1 MAAPESPG
9 LVASLRRL
17 LGTLLETAQVR
28 LDLIAVEI
36 ELEKQRLVTVLLLAV
51 LGLMLACIGLALAVA
66 LLVLAVSPA
75 YRLAVLAVLTLLCL
89 GGAAVL
95 VWRARAVLA
104 TPGGIAAASRGEIAR
119 DRQALSERS

>member
-9 LVASLRRL
+9 LVASLRQL
-17 LGTLLETAQVR
+17 LGTLLETALVR

-36 ELEKQRLVTVLLLAV
+36 ELEKQRLLTVLLLAV
-51 LGLMLACIGLALAVA
+51 LGLMLACIGLVLAAA
-66 LLVLAVSPA
+66 LLVLAVAPA
-75 YRLAVLAVLTLLCL
+75 YRLAVLGVLTLLCL
-89 GGAAVL
+89 GGAAAL

-119 DRQALSERS
+119 DRQTLAERS

>member
-1 MAAPESPG
+1 MRAPEPVG

-36 ELEKQRLVTVLLLAV
+36 EQEKQRLLMVLLMAVLALLLACVGLV
-51 LGLMLACIGLALAVA
+51 LAAA
-66 LLVLAVSPA
+66 LLVLAVAPP
-75 YRLAVLAVLTLLCL
+75 YRLAVLALLVLVFL
-89 GGAAVL
+89 GAAAAL
-95 VWRARAVLA
+95 VGRARAVLA

-119 DRQALSERS
+119 DRQALEDGR

>member
-1 MAAPESPG
+1 MTAPEAQG

-36 ELEKQRLVTVLLLAV
+36 EQEKQRLLTVLLLAV
-51 LGLMLACIGLALAVA
+51 LALLLACVGLVLAA
-66 LLVLAVSPA
+66 GLLVLAVAPP
-75 YRLAVLAVLTLLCL
+75 YRLAVLGVLTLLFL
-89 GGAAVL
+89 GAAAAL
-95 VWRARAVLA
+95 VGRARAVLA

-119 DRQALSERS
+119 DRQALGDGR

>member
-36 ELEKQRLVTVLLLAV
+36 ELEKQRLLTVLLLAV
-51 LGLMLACIGLALAVA
+51 IGLMLACVGMVLAAA
-66 LLVLAVSPA
+66 MLVLAVAPP
-75 YRLAVLAVLTLLCL
+75 YRVMVLAVLTLSCL
-89 GGAAVL
+89 GGAAAL
-95 VWRARAVLA
+95 VWRARTVLA

-119 DRQALSERS
+119 DRQALTERS